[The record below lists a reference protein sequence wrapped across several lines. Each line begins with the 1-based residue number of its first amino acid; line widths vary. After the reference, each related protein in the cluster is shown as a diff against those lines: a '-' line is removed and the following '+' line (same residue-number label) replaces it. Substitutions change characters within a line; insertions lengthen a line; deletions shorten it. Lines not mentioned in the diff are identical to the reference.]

1 MQALRTIH
9 RYWLALLTLAIVV
22 QVGAA
27 GYGAFYAADKTDPGP
42 MTTKQ
47 FDHGFSFHAGFG
59 YFIFLGGIV
68 LLLLALGARL
78 GKRGVLRN
86 LAVLVLLAV
95 QIVLAWIGS
104 GTPAVGVLHPINA
117 FLILGLVGSLAY
129 EAWRGTGRTA
139 AVAPAAG

>member
-1 MQALRTIH
+1 
-9 RYWLALLTLAIVV
+9 
-22 QVGAA
+22 
-27 GYGAFYAADKTDPGP
+27 

-47 FDHGFSFHAGFG
+47 FDHGFSFHAGLG

-86 LAVLVLLAV
+86 LGVPVLLAV

-104 GTPAVGVLHPINA
+104 GTPAVGVPHPINA

-129 EAWRGTGRTA
+129 EAWQGTPETA
-139 AVAPAAG
+139 AYASQPTSAA